1 MKRKHKQERK
11 EHFKRDINGR
21 KGIKQEVVV
30 EEMEMEDEKERKEE
44 NEFKKDINNFINS
57 EEILGKCNIMN
68 LFIFKIHKN

>member
-1 MKRKHKQERK
+1 MRKK
-11 EHFKRDINGR
+11 EK
-21 KGIKQEVVV
+21 K
-30 EEMEMEDEKERKEE
+30 